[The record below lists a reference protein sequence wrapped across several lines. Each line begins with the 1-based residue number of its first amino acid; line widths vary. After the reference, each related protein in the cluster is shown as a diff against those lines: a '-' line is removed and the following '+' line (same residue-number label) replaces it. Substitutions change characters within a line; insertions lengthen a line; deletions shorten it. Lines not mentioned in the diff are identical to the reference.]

1 MRTGSDQMNYNV
13 MVEEALRGVV
23 RTALK
28 HAEANGLPG
37 NHHFYVS
44 FRTQAEG
51 VDIPDF
57 LIERYPEEMTIV
69 IQHQYWGLEVEDER
83 FAVTL
88 SFNKSQQRLT
98 IPYSAVTAFAD
109 PSVQFGLQF
118 KASVPAVAAPVK
130 PPEQLH
136 PEQLRPATGPSSE
149 PTASPSATEE
159 SAPAERKGAEVVTLD
174 AFRKK

>member
-23 RTALK
+23 RTALT

-37 NHHFYVS
+37 NHHFYIS

-69 IQHQYWGLEVEDER
+69 IQHQYWGLEVEAER
-83 FAVTL
+83 FGVTL

-118 KASVPAVAAPVK
+118 KASVPAVATAVK
-130 PPEQLH
+130 PPEQLRPQAETT
-136 PEQLRPATGPSSE
+136 PEAEAPAAE
-149 PTASPSATEE
+149 VAD

>member
-37 NHHFYVS
+37 NHHFYIS

-57 LIERYPEEMTIV
+57 LIDRYPEEMTIV
-69 IQHQYWGLEVEDER
+69 IQHQYWGLEVESER
-83 FAVTL
+83 FGVTL

-118 KASVPAVAAPVK
+118 KASAPAAATPAK
-130 PPEQLH
+130 PPEQLRPQAEKA
-136 PEQLRPATGPSSE
+136 PEPAAP
-149 PTASPSATEE
+149 PTAEAEAT
-159 SAPAERKGAEVVTLD
+159 PAERKGAEVVTLD